1 MRLYM
6 LQSFILG
13 ILVSYLQR
21 RIKCVFKNCGYPE
34 SWRGGGGQSPPP
46 RGARGAPSPQ
56 CGAGWGA
63 INHVTEI
70 GFHSVIWYLSDQK
83 GHCERARGATLRS
96 HPEEPP
102 QEGVYSKGC
111 DGRGNMLDTFESCL
125 NHRLS
130 MFNYVY
136 LWMHTVYNIIT

>member
-34 SWRGGGGQSPPP
+34 SWRGAKPPP
-46 RGARGAPSPQ
+46 QRRARDPPSPQ

-63 INHVTEI
+63 INHVTDI

-96 HPEEPP
+96 HPQEPP
-102 QEGVYSKGC
+102 SGATLRSHPQEPPTLRTHPPSGATLEWHLI
-111 DGRGNMLDTFESCL
+111 NF
-125 NHRLS
+125 
-130 MFNYVY
+130 
-136 LWMHTVYNIIT
+136 I